1 MYDGEPFSQH
11 SLQSP
16 YFTKETVEKEKGII
30 GQEIQMYLDDPNWRL
45 FFGILGNLYP
55 KHPLHIDIAGTVAS
69 IAEITAEDLYT
80 CYNTFYHPSNMTLFV
95 VGKMDLKR

>member
-1 MYDGEPFSQH
+1 
-11 SLQSP
+11 
-16 YFTKETVEKEKGII
+16 
-30 GQEIQMYLDDPNWRL
+30 MYLDDPNWRL

-95 VGKMDLKR
+95 VGKMDPEALMAFIRENQAAKRVSCRPTYSSTFP